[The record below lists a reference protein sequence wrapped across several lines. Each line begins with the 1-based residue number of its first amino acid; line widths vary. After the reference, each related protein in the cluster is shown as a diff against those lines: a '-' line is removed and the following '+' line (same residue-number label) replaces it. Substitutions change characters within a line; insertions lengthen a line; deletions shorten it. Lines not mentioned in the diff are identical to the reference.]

1 MAKKSTGA
9 VQKKSCST
17 SASKPSMK
25 IPKVA
30 TKAPATKSTMQKKT
44 VVAPTMPVYNYS
56 EASYDSIMS
65 RASKYANDV
74 ALNDDSD
81 GDDSSTKTQYDA
93 RILHLKETNKTIAG
107 NNYKEFTVYTWSPS
121 YRHRDTRNFDTT
133 WKCLEDAN
141 LRAKYVFSI
150 ETEVNAY
157 SGVRTN
163 VDRFGMKTFINEG
176 DGWSSIAGVMTDQV
190 FDYLRRESEI
200 WGR

>member
-9 VQKKSCST
+9 IQKKSCST
-17 SASKPSMK
+17 SASKPAMK
-25 IPKVA
+25 VPKVA
-30 TKAPATKSTMQKKT
+30 VKAPATRSTMQKKT
-44 VVAPTMPVYNYS
+44 GVAPTMPVYNDS
-56 EASYDSIMS
+56 EAPYDSILS
-65 RASKYANDV
+65 RAIRYANDV

-81 GDDSSTKTQYDA
+81 GDDSSSKTQYDA
-93 RILHLKETNKTIAG
+93 RIMHPKETNKTIAG
-107 NNYKEFTVYTWSPS
+107 NNYKGFTVYKWSPS
-121 YRHRDTRNFDTT
+121 TYHRDTRKFDTT

-150 ETEVNAY
+150 ETEVNDD

-176 DGWSSIAGVMTDQV
+176 DGWSYIVGVMTDQV